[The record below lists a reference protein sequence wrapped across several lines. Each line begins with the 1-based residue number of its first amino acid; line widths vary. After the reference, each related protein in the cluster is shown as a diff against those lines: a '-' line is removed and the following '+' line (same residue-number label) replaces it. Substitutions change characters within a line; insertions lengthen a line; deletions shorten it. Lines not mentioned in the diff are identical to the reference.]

1 MTEQELEKRLAEAI
15 VTRSRRRTISI
26 EVNEEGRLRV
36 RAPYFTSNFE
46 IARFVRKNR
55 NWILKQMIKSDRA
68 RAMKETIVP
77 LTEQEIDDLATEAL
91 RIFPPRVEEL
101 ARQMGV
107 TYGRVTIRN
116 QKTRWGS
123 CSAKGNLNL
132 NCLLML
138 VPEEI
143 RDYVLVHELAHR
155 KEMNHSP
162 RFWAIVETMI
172 PDYKMR
178 RKWLRDHGEALIARL
193 R

>member
-1 MTEQELEKRLAEAI
+1 MTFEELEKRLREAV

-26 EVNEEGRLRV
+26 EIREDGALRV
-36 RAPYFTSNFE
+36 RAPYFTPNIE
-46 IARFVRKNR
+46 IERFIRKNR
-55 NWILKQMIKSDRA
+55 NWIIQKMTEAEKKAA
-68 RAMKETIVP
+68 RRKEIVP
-77 LTEQEIDDLATEAL
+77 FTEAEIDALADKAL
-91 RIFPPRVEEL
+91 QVLPRMAESF
-101 ARQMGV
+101 AWRMGV

-143 RDYVLVHELAHR
+143 QEYVVVHELAHR

-162 RFWAIVETMI
+162 RFWKCVEEI
-172 PDYKMR
+172 LPDYKAR
-178 RKWLRDHGEALIARL
+178 RKWLRDHGEEIIARL